1 MAIVVTCQANGISKK
16 QTDINYNENLPD
28 FKIMIQP
35 EGTTP
40 LILVDWGTFS
50 VVKNI
55 KATVR

>member
-40 LILVDWGTFS
+40 LILDDWGTFS